1 MGRKK
6 SSVGCLFWLAL
17 VLLVLVIFL
26 FNRNTIETVLERTGL
41 INHLTTSRDESNTPV
56 FEVERIDDGSRDTIE
71 ADPVISED
79 GVVDSPVPTT
89 IVVED
94 PSATSPDERDEP
106 DESPP
111 SGVVR
116 KSRIYFVHIDGERIS
131 LRDVERSVS
140 FVDSPLTK
148 TLETLLLGLS
158 STEIGNGLLSLV
170 PEGTSL
176 RGVSMRGNTAYID
189 LSESFRFNT
198 FGLEGYQYQLK
209 QIVFTATEF
218 QSVNSVQILVEGRR
232 ISYLAPESPLVW
244 EPLSRESF
252 G

>member
-6 SSVGCLFWLAL
+6 SSIGCLFWLAL

-41 INHLTTSRDESNTPV
+41 INHLTTSRDESDAPV
-56 FEVERIDDGSRDTIE
+56 FEIERIDDNSRDPIE
-71 ADPVISED
+71 NDPVLAED
-79 GVVDSPVPTT
+79 GVVESPGPTT
-89 IVVED
+89 IVVEE
-94 PSATSPDERDEP
+94 PSTLSADEP
-106 DESPP
+106 DEPAP
-111 SGVVR
+111 TGVVR

-140 FVDSPLTK
+140 FVDSPLTE

-176 RGVSMRGNTAYID
+176 RGVSMRGSTAYID
-189 LSESFRFNT
+189 LSESFRYNT

-218 QSVNSVQILVEGRR
+218 QSVNSVQILVEGQR